1 VSAKAKSV
9 ALVPSRSVS
18 RKKPQRRQQKLQ
30 RHLRTKKPKM
40 RQQQKR
46 PKPLLRQSTLQ
57 LKRLQRPSK
66 RIA

>member
-18 RKKPQRRQQKLQ
+18 KKKPQQQLQKLQ
-30 RHLRTKKPKM
+30 RQLRTKQPKK

-46 PKPLLRQSTLQ
+46 QTPLLRQSTLQ

-66 RIA
+66 RTA